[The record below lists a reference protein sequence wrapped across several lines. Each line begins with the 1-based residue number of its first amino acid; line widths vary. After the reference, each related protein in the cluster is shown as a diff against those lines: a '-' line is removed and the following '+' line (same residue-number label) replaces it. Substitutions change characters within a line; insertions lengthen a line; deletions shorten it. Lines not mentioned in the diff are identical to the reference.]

1 MLNVKKVNLQPN
13 RRAIIISDI
22 HANLSLLRR
31 LLDKVQYSNDDY
43 LFINGDLCDKGEN
56 SLEVVR
62 YVKKLA
68 DNSPDVFVTKGNCD
82 VLFRYA
88 FEGNDAILNYMK
100 KRKNSILNEMLAE
113 HQKTVED
120 FDDAIG
126 LAQFYKENYK
136 TEIDWIESLPLAF
149 ETDSFIL
156 VHAGIE
162 NRADWENTAENN
174 ALSIDSFYDKGHQA
188 EKLVIVGHWPA
199 VNYRFHIES
208 SNNPLIDFDKRIIS
222 IDGGNQ
228 IKKDGQLNAL
238 LFENNQFSFQF
249 VDDIQEERTVKRSYD
264 DQTNRIGTVTYP
276 NYKMNV
282 IHRAEYF
289 TLCENINL
297 GIEQWVKN
305 EYLAE
310 NVEGVY
316 CKDDL
321 STTFLSVQQDE
332 VVKILDA
339 NQSGYILIKKS
350 DGLVG
355 WVPFDVF

>member
-1 MLNVKKVNLQPN
+1 MINVKKVTLQPN
-13 RRAIIISDI
+13 RRVIIISDI
-22 HANLSLLRR
+22 HANLSLLIS
-31 LLDKVQYSNDDY
+31 LLEKVHYSNDDY
-43 LFINGDLCDKGEN
+43 LIINGDLCDKGDN

-68 DNSPDVFVTKGNCD
+68 EQSPDVFVTKGNCD
-82 VLFRYA
+82 VLYRFA

-120 FDDAIG
+120 FSDTME
-126 LAQFYKENYK
+126 LAQFYKENYRA
-136 TEIDWIESLPLAF
+136 EIDWIDSLPLAI
-149 ETDSFIL
+149 ETESFIL

-162 NRADWENTAENN
+162 NRLDWENTAENN
-174 ALSIDSFYDKGHQA
+174 ALSIDSFYDKAHQA

-199 VNYRFHIES
+199 VNYRFNTES
-208 SNNPLIDFDKRIIS
+208 SNNPIIDFEKRIIS

-228 IKKDGQLNAL
+228 IKMDGQLNAL
-238 LFENNQFSFQF
+238 IYENNRFSFQW
-249 VDDIQEERTVKRSYD
+249 VDELQEERAVKRSYV
-264 DQTNRIGTVTYP
+264 DQTNRVGTVTYP

-282 IHRAEYF
+282 IHREEYF

-297 GIEQWVKN
+297 GIEQWIKN
-305 EYLAE
+305 EYLVENAE
-310 NVEGVY
+310 GTF

-321 STTFLSVQQDE
+321 STTFLSVKKGE

-339 NQSGYILIKKS
+339 NQPGYILIKKS

-355 WVPFDVF
+355 WVPYDVF